1 MRNVCRGKVRKKA
14 LNIFKVLD
22 QAKCWHVVFH
32 ILVEVYEKRICSHIG
47 DRQEV

>member
-1 MRNVCRGKVRKKA
+1 MTNVCRGKVRKKTR
-14 LNIFKVLD
+14 NILKVLD

-32 ILVEVYEKRICSHIG
+32 ILVEVYEKKMCSHIG